1 MPDKKKVLITFLGNI
16 DYDTR
21 CNNLFNSLSD
31 KGYDVEF
38 TGFDW
43 LTENFST
50 FKGKKTV
57 YKLSKKPLSLFFYLK
72 FYYILKLK
80 LLTKKY
86 DIIFAEDLYC
96 LPVCVI
102 IGKIKKAKVIY
113 DCRELF
119 GFLAGLKNKKLLQK
133 FWSTVERI
141 FIRKADL
148 ILTTGEMDSEFI
160 RNQYN
165 VKNDLVIRNLPIY
178 KKSNS
183 PINYYSLLGIDKSKK
198 VLLYQ
203 GVVLHGRGL
212 KMIFEF
218 LQTSDDFVLVV
229 IGGGEMLDY
238 YKQLS
243 EKMSLQNKV
252 FFIGKIPQDKLIDY
266 TAGAFAGLSLI
277 ENVSLSYYYALPN
290 KLFEYIMAEIPVIA
304 TNLPQMKKIIDDFS
318 VGFVVEES
326 DILKLNEVLSKLIID
341 HNLYNQLKLNC
352 RIASQSLNW
361 EKEFDRFFLKI

>member
-38 TGFDW
+38 IGFDW

-50 FKGKKTV
+50 IKGKKSI

-72 FYYILKLK
+72 FYFILKLK

-141 FIRKADL
+141 FIKKADL

-165 VKNDLVIRNLPIY
+165 VENDLVIRNLPIY

-266 TAGAFAGLSLI
+266 TAGAFVGLSLI

-304 TNLPQMKKIIDDFS
+304 TNLPQMKKIIDTYKI
-318 VGFVVEES
+318 GFAIEENNLTRLKE
-326 DILKLNEVLSKLIID
+326 ILTKLKEDETSYDEIRLNCKKASEQLNWDNEVKKLFSA
-341 HNLYNQLKLNC
+341 L
-352 RIASQSLNW
+352 
-361 EKEFDRFFLKI
+361 

>member
-1 MPDKKKVLITFLGNI
+1 MADKKKVLITFLGNI

-38 TGFDW
+38 IGFDW

-50 FKGKKTV
+50 IKGKKSI
-57 YKLSKKPLSLFFYLK
+57 YKLSKRPLSLFFYLK
-72 FYYILKLK
+72 FYTILKLK

-86 DIIFAEDLYC
+86 DIIFAEDVYC
-96 LPVCVI
+96 LPACII
-102 IGKIKKAKVIY
+102 IGKLQKAKVIY

-119 GFLAGLKNKKLLQK
+119 GFLAGLKNKRIVQK
-133 FWSTVERI
+133 FWSTIERL
-141 FIRKADL
+141 FIKKADL

-160 RNQYN
+160 RNQYKI
-165 VKNDLVIRNLPIY
+165 KNDLVIRNLPLY
-178 KKSNS
+178 KKSDS
-183 PINYYSLLGIDKSKK
+183 PVDYYSLLNLNSSKK

-218 LQTSDDFVLVV
+218 LQTTDEFVLIIV
-229 IGGGEMLDY
+229 GGGEMLDY
-238 YKQLS
+238 YKSLSKQMSLS
-243 EKMSLQNKV
+243 EKV
-252 FFIGKIPQDKLIDY
+252 FFIGKIPQEKLIDY
-266 TAGAFAGLSLI
+266 TAGAYAGLSLI

-304 TNLPQMKKIIDDFS
+304 TDLPQMKKIIEEHK
-318 VGFVVEES
+318 VGFVIRENDTAELGN
-326 DILKLNEVLSKLIID
+326 ILNKLKDNSEFYHQIKA
-341 HNLYNQLKLNC
+341 NC
-352 RIASQSLNW
+352 KIASETLNW
-361 EKEFDRFFLKI
+361 EVEIKQLLLKL

>member
-38 TGFDW
+38 IGFDW

-50 FKGKKTV
+50 IKGKKSI

-72 FYYILKLK
+72 FYFILKLK

-102 IGKIKKAKVIY
+102 IGKIQKAKVIY

-119 GFLAGLKNKKLLQK
+119 GFLAGLKNRRIVQK
-133 FWSTVERI
+133 FWSTVERL
-141 FIRKADL
+141 FIKKADL
-148 ILTTGEMDSEFI
+148 ILTTGELDSEFI
-160 RNQYN
+160 RKQY
-165 VKNDLVIRNLPIY
+165 KIQNDLVIRNLPLY
-178 KKSNS
+178 KKSQS
-183 PINYYSLLGIDKSKK
+183 PVNYYSLLGIDKSKK

-218 LQTSDDFVLVV
+218 LRTSEDFVLVV
-229 IGGGEMLDY
+229 LGGGEMLDY

-243 EKMSLQNKV
+243 EQMSLQNKV

-304 TNLPQMKKIIDDFS
+304 TNLPQMKKIIDEFK
-318 VGFVVEES
+318 VGFTVTEHNISE
-326 DILKLNEVLSKLIID
+326 LTEVLFRLKTD
-341 HNLYNQLKLNC
+341 DNFYNMLKSNC
-352 RIASQSLNW
+352 QIASQLLSW
-361 EKEFDRFFLKI
+361 EREIERLFTKL